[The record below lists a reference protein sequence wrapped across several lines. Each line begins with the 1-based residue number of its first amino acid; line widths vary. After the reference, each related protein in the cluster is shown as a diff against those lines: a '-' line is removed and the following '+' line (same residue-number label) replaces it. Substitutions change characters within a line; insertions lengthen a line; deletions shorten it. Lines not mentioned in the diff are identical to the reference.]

1 MVKEVKYG
9 VISDVH
15 THPEN
20 VFPAI
25 NVLNNLGVK
34 KLLINGDI
42 GNRQETLEESQKYVV
57 RVLKPIGES
66 GLESYVQPG
75 SHESFLAFDPVIDYF
90 ASKYSN
96 IIKIDKPLGVKEGDH
111 YLIFLPGSD
120 WNANG
125 GEYHI
130 GNDEKISSG
139 AYVKIEG
146 RIIPLEEF
154 VKNHYSLQMKGVEGI
169 VKYSNMNDLRKIVKD
184 PDKSIVVCHVPRKF
198 NNLEEAVDMAVF
210 GEAQQTFSLNGYTI
224 EKGSIFPGPIGAQL
238 ATGGYPVEVRKEN
251 RGNEDLKS
259 LYEELGIT
267 KAVSGHFHESGHRA
281 NDTKGNHVSEGIFVK
296 DLFWNS
302 GWFDIGQIGILTVKD
317 GKVKYENINLED
329 YLRQA

>member
-20 VFPAI
+20 VSLAI
-25 NVLNNLGVK
+25 EVLKNLGVE

-42 GNRQETLEESQKYVV
+42 GNRQETLEKSQDYVAKI
-57 RVLKPIGES
+57 LKSVGNS

-75 SHESFLAFDPVIDYF
+75 SHESFLAFDPVVDSF
-90 ASKYSN
+90 ASKYQN
-96 IIKIDKPLGVKEGDH
+96 IIKIDKPLGVKDGDH

-130 GNDEKISSG
+130 GNAEKIPSG
-139 AYVKIEG
+139 AYVRVNGGLMTFED
-146 RIIPLEEF
+146 F
-154 VKNHYSLQMKGVEGI
+154 VKNNYSLQMNNVEGI
-169 VKYSNMNDLRKIVKD
+169 IKYANMNDLRRLVND

-198 NNLEEAVDMAVF
+198 NNLEEAVDMAIF
-210 GEAQQTFSLNGYTI
+210 GEAQQTFSLNGYPV

-238 ATGGYPVEVRKEN
+238 AMGGYPVKVRNEN

-281 NDTKGNHVSEGIFVK
+281 NDTKGNHVSEGEFVK
-296 DLFWNS
+296 ELFWNS
-302 GWFDIGQIGILTVKD
+302 GWFDAGQTGILTVRD
-317 GKVKYENINLED
+317 GKVKYENINLRD

>member
-1 MVKEVKYG
+1 MVNETKYG

-15 THPEN
+15 NGPGIVPLVVE
-20 VFPAI
+20 
-25 NVLNNLGVK
+25 VLKSLGAE

-42 GNRQETLEESQKYVV
+42 GNRQKTIEESQKYVALI
-57 RVLKPIGES
+57 LKSVAES

-75 SHESFLAFDPVIDYF
+75 SHETFLAFDPVVDYF
-90 ASKYSN
+90 ASKYPN
-96 IIKIDKPLGVKEGDH
+96 IIKISKPMSVKEKNH

-238 ATGGYPVEVRKEN
+238 ATRGYPVEVRKEN

-296 DLFWNS
+296 ELFWNS
-302 GWFDIGQIGILTVKD
+302 GWFDSGQTGILTVKD